1 MEECLSALQPMGEK
15 WYFFAIFRM
24 LSSDPDN
31 EYNMIDSTIVRA
43 HQHSAGAAKAAARKP
58 LVGRAVD

>member
-1 MEECLSALQPMGEK
+1 MGEK